1 VAKFFPYP
9 ARQEGRFLMVRNLN
23 NTGRFSNPRKDNR
36 MTSGPAL
43 ASPPQKLWP
52 SAFQIAARAR
62 AATPEGRAHLE
73 KMRENSLRVR
83 QSKKLSATPI

>member
-1 VAKFFPYP
+1 
-9 ARQEGRFLMVRNLN
+9 
-23 NTGRFSNPRKDNR
+23 
-36 MTSGPAL
+36 MTSTARTQ
-43 ASPPQKLWP
+43 SPSQKLWP
-52 SAFQIAARAR
+52 SPFQIAARAR